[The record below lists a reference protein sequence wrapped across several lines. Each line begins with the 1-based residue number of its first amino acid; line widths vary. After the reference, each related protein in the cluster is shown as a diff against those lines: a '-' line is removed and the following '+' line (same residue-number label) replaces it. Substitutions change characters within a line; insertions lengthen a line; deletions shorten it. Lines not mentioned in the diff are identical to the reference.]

1 MDKSKFGVGLM
12 MTVENINPKYYT
24 EDLELV
30 EEEITNRKEE
40 SRKGDGKMNE
50 EKLKRI
56 LKNFE
61 EMGDKFEKI
70 DEQIDMSLKVSWET
84 LRKVVDI

>member
-40 SRKGDGKMNE
+40 SRKGDGKMNNGVLILTLPKVE
-50 EKLKRI
+50 TTSKIESTNLKI
-56 LKNFE
+56 K
-61 EMGDKFEKI
+61 
-70 DEQIDMSLKVSWET
+70 
-84 LRKVVDI
+84 